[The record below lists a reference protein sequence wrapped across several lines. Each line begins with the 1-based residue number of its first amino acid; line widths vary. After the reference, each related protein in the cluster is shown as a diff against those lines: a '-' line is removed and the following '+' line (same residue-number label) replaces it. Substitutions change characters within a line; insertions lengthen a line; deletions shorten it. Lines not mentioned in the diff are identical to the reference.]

1 MSLDLPPA
9 SSRVLSQ
16 ALADLIAQRQSG
28 APATS
33 ASTLAAGTQATTAA
47 TATSASSLLDL
58 SAQARQFSA
67 TSLSSAL
74 SPATAGP
81 AGTAPTA
88 LATLPALPTAG
99 VNAPTQAL
107 VNTLLQQF
115 QSSGTPLQAASIQAW
130 PAPLLQQLQTA
141 SPADPPGLPL
151 AKSLP
156 PLQTWLVQ
164 QGTLPTQDGPR
175 SYTMSLYV
183 PAAWLGQQTPAGAAT
198 PLPTAVAQAPAV
210 PAALARPATP
220 LPSGVFAL
228 VLQAGAARTSALL
241 HIEFAPQQQAAVYG
255 KPMLNQPLDP
265 WQQQAVLQASD
276 KRRDLAD
283 HPARHSPLCDA
294 PHCPYAGL
302 AACPQP
308 FCPALHVVR
317 AVTGP
322 SALPG

>member
-33 ASTLAAGTQATTAA
+33 ASALAAGTQATTAA

-107 VNTLLQQF
+107 VNTLLQQVLDKY
-115 QSSGTPLQAASIQAW
+115 P
-130 PAPLLQQLQTA
+130 
-141 SPADPPGLPL
+141 
-151 AKSLP
+151 KSE
-156 PLQTWLVQ
+156 
-164 QGTLPTQDGPR
+164 
-175 SYTMSLYV
+175 
-183 PAAWLGQQTPAGAAT
+183 AAT
-198 PLPTAVAQAPAV
+198 LA
-210 PAALARPATP
+210 AAL
-220 LPSGVFAL
+220 L
-228 VLQAGAARTSALL
+228 
-241 HIEFAPQQQAAVYG
+241 
-255 KPMLNQPLDP
+255 
-265 WQQQAVLQASD
+265 
-276 KRRDLAD
+276 RDLK
-283 HPARHSPLCDA
+283 
-294 PHCPYAGL
+294 
-302 AACPQP
+302 
-308 FCPALHVVR
+308 
-317 AVTGP
+317 
-322 SALPG
+322 